1 MCVPVQAAGCN
12 VEVTK
17 DEAEDGEVD
26 KLVARLLE
34 VATQVDLTAHG
45 HSCCLHHVSSAEA
58 FAVPG
63 SLTVDKLMAGWWR

>member
-17 DEAEDGEVD
+17 EEAEDGEVD

-34 VATQVDLTAHG
+34 VATQVDSTARG
-45 HSCCLHHVSSAEA
+45 PFLLPASGVIC
-58 FAVPG
+58 
-63 SLTVDKLMAGWWR
+63 